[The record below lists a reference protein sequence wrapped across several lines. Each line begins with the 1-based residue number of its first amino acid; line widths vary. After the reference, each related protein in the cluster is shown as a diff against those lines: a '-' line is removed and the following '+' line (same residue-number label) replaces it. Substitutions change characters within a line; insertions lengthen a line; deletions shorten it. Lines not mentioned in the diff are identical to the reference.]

1 MLEKSLES
9 SLACK
14 ETQPLNPKGN
24 QLWIFTRKTDA
35 KVEAPILWPLDAKS
49 WLFGKD
55 PDAGKDWRQKEKK
68 AMRMR
73 WLDSIIINGHELQ
86 QTPGESEGWQATCA
100 AVLGVTKSWTWLSKW
115 TTTNFSVRG
124 GVGSSVY
131 SFNWLWTKYSPLGS
145 CCTYKG
151 KSCSILKENNV
162 WGQHY
167 WERLLWLLMACQ
179 FVGFPHPSTSFF
191 LSPWTQNWRKKY
203 NLSPYI

>member
-1 MLEKSLES
+1 MLKLKPLYFGHLMQRADSLEKTLMLGKIEGKRRRKRWGWDGWIAS
-9 SLACK
+9 SSMDMNFSKLQ
-14 ETQPLNPKGN
+14 E
-24 QLWIFTRKTDA
+24 R
-35 KVEAPILWPLDAKS
+35 V
-49 WLFGKD
+49 KD
-55 PDAGKDWRQKEKK
+55 
-68 AMRMR
+68 
-73 WLDSIIINGHELQ
+73 
-86 QTPGESEGWQATCA
+86 WQATCA